1 MRTTSCRCR
10 TTFSAQRRTAWATDW
25 RSGNWRTG
33 ELKDLVGIA
42 NRLLTLQRAVVLKR
56 RPFGMAV
63 RIAGRDVKAVQ
74 YPPLLNEFP
83 RNAYSVWQLLQE
95 PGHDIPP
102 SLLPQVKMQSFHG
115 FLCRLLS
122 SKARPLV
129 ATSPSGV
136 FRLFQVSR

>member
-1 MRTTSCRCR
+1 MHTTSCRCC
-10 TTFSAQRRTAWATDW
+10 TTFSAQRRTAWSTDW
-25 RSGNWRTG
+25 RSGHLRTA

-74 YPPLLNEFP
+74 DPPLLNELP

-95 PGHDIPP
+95 RGQID
-102 SLLPQVKMQSFHG
+102 PQ
-115 FLCRLLS
+115 
-122 SKARPLV
+122 
-129 ATSPSGV
+129 
-136 FRLFQVSR
+136 SRSE